1 MRPPKTLESLRT
13 GQPSRMA
20 EAARDVGHEFPRR
33 RPDQLNEFRRGLEEL
48 VRRTPADSY
57 ARGFCDALEHVTAAF
72 LSEATHEEDLS
83 SARRV
88 VETKPRWV
96 KVLRAL
102 TEGNV
107 LPADISSASGM
118 PRSSV
123 ARTLQELE
131 EASLIDRPA
140 PGAEADGRQRPCVLT
155 STGAALAHRLLED
168 THPRIAA
175 VRDILPVI
183 ENFYSS
189 LISQRRVNSYE
200 LLKIAQ
206 AKIGRELAEYL
217 VEDLFDA
224 ARRSALAVREPDVA
238 IAVFDAT
245 DLSKVLTTTRGNPRE
260 FHSMRAIV
268 SEGVRTYVCSSRWQ
282 YLWDQWARMGNL
294 DHVVTLNNA
303 DLQYGPPLGAP
314 YQVVYDDPVLANRD
328 VMQELPRR
336 MLDTA
341 NRRFCLVPRS
351 DQVLPPSFESVLWKD
366 HVPH

>member
-1 MRPPKTLESLRT
+1 MRPQKTLESLRT
-13 GQPSRMA
+13 GLPSRMA
-20 EAARDVGHEFPRR
+20 EAARDVGHELPRR
-33 RPDQLNEFRRGLEEL
+33 RPDQLNEFRRGLEDL
-48 VRRTPADSY
+48 AGRTPADSY

-72 LSEATHEEDLS
+72 LSETTHEEDLA
-83 SARRV
+83 SARSI
-88 VETKPRWV
+88 VEAKPRWV

-140 PGAEADGRQRPCVLT
+140 PGVEEDGRQRPCVLT
-155 STGAALAHRLLED
+155 STGAALAHRLLGNTD
-168 THPRIAA
+168 PRVAA
-175 VRDILPVI
+175 VRAALPVI

-189 LISQRRVNSYE
+189 LISQRRVNSFE
-200 LLKIAQ
+200 LLKVAQ
-206 AKIGRELAEYL
+206 AKIGRELAENL

-224 ARRSALAVREPDVA
+224 AKRSALAVREPDVA

-245 DLSKVLTTTRGNPRE
+245 DVSEVLITTCGNPRA

-282 YLWDQWARMGNL
+282 YLWDQWARMGSL
-294 DHVVTLNNA
+294 DHVITLNSA
-303 DLQYGPPLGAP
+303 DLQYGLPLGSP

-328 VMQELPRR
+328 AAQELPQR

-341 NRRFCLVPRS
+341 TRRICLVPRS
-351 DQVLPPSFESVLWKD
+351 DQVLPPLFESVIWKD
-366 HVPH
+366 NVHH